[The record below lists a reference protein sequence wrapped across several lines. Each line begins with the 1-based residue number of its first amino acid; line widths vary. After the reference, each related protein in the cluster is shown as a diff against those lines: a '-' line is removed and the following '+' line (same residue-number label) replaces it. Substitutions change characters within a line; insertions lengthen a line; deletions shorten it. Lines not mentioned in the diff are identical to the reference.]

1 MYLGSLRSKYI
12 RHRSQKYILK
22 GWLYVSIPQV
32 YILSVVL
39 TEPLRKQVGKIEQNV
54 TISLY
59 S

>member
-1 MYLGSLRSKYI
+1 ML
-12 RHRSQKYILK
+12 HRSQKYILK

-39 TEPLRKQVGKIEQNV
+39 TEPLRKQVGKTEQNV